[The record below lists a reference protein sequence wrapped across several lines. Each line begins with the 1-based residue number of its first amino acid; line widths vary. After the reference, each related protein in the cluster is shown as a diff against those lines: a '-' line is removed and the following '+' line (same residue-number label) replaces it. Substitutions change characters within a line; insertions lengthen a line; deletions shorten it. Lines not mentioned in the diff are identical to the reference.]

1 MQVTFKKVSVRDFR
15 GVIFIFEMVPIKQK
29 SNSLGIKKKRQNGCR
44 IATMEIQTASHGTW
58 DLCMARGSQE
68 RLPESANL
76 RSIYSVKWQVVN
88 STHSI
93 GMNSLKAPSPDQS
106 IFRESI
112 WKVWHCWGR
121 VVFKSLDFWRGPVL
135 ESRQD
140 PVSNWRA
147 SHSIHYEW
155 KALLCALWKLM
166 HCGSIWNTCL
176 VPKEIISV
184 IESSHRYVTDKF

>member
-1 MQVTFKKVSVRDFR
+1 MQVTFKKVSVRHFR
-15 GVIFIFEMVPIKQK
+15 RVIFIFEMVPIKQK

-44 IATMEIQTASHGTW
+44 IATMEIQTDSHGTW
-58 DLCMARGSQE
+58 DLCVARGSQE

-93 GMNSLKAPSPDQS
+93 GMSSLKAPSPDQS

-121 VVFKSLDFWRGPVL
+121 VVFKSLDFMERTHPRVKAGPCLQLKSKPLHPLWVKG
-135 ESRQD
+135 S
-140 PVSNWRA
+140 
-147 SHSIHYEW
+147 
-155 KALLCALWKLM
+155 ALCIVKTNALWIHLE
-166 HCGSIWNTCL
+166 HLPS
-176 VPKEIISV
+176 PKGNYF
-184 IESSHRYVTDKF
+184 SHWFLSQICDDKF